1 MDIEYEAKFLNIDKD
16 DIRARLRAA
25 GAALIQSE
33 FLQRR
38 WVLDVPAP
46 HQKKGV
52 WLRVRDEGTQTTLS
66 WKSSSG
72 DGIEEQKELSVVV
85 DSFDTTV
92 ELLKRIGCPADSYQ
106 ETKRELWVL
115 DGAQITIDTWPFL
128 NPFVEVEADSE
139 KAVEHASRAIGFD
152 WSEALF
158 CGVNKLYQMEYGEE
172 THIRTTPLLTFD
184 MENPYKQ

>member
-1 MDIEYEAKFLNIDKD
+1 MDIEYEAKFLRIDKD
-16 DIRARLRAA
+16 EVRARLRVA
-25 GAALIQSE
+25 GAALIQPE

-38 WVLDVPAP
+38 WVLDAPAP

-72 DGIEEQKELSVVV
+72 DAIEDQKELTVVV
-85 DSFDTTV
+85 DSFDITV

-128 NPFVEVEADSE
+128 DLFVEVEAASE
-139 KAVEHASRAIGFD
+139 KEVEQASRALGFA
-152 WSEALF
+152 WNEALF

-172 THIRTTPLLTFD
+172 TSIRTTPLLTFD
-184 MENPYKQ
+184 MDNPYI